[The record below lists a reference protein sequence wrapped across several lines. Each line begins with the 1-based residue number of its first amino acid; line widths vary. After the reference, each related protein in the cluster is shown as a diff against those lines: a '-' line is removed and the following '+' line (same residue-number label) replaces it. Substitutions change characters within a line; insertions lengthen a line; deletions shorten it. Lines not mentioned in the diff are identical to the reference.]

1 MKNIRV
7 LGTQKGTN
15 LASAAMIFHI
25 WVSRIDVATES
36 SIFTTS
42 RANVTM
48 TSPTLQKQTQ
58 SPSWVSQISA
68 INWAMV
74 QSKELQL
81 YNS

>member
-1 MKNIRV
+1 MKNIRF

-42 RANVTM
+42 SANVTM
-48 TSPTLQKQTQ
+48 TSPTL
-58 SPSWVSQISA
+58 
-68 INWAMV
+68 
-74 QSKELQL
+74 
-81 YNS
+81 